1 LESSN
6 LRTMTPW
13 CPGCWVFLCVCVCGA
28 YLTRLQESGKLLKSQ
43 RLGVLVDI
51 LVCQW
56 IFC

>member
-1 LESSN
+1 MSKSI
-6 LRTMTPW
+6 PAA
-13 CPGCWVFLCVCVCGA
+13 GVFFCVCVCVCGA

-43 RLGVLVDI
+43 RFGVLVDI